1 MKKGFRQITYL
12 RRSVGIP
19 FMFSYENFDVMGDC
33 STAHIVVTL
42 YKMKLPYYFMT
53 ASVQYDQFFSIF
65 LLVYTI

>member
-19 FMFSYENFDVMGDC
+19 FMFSYENFDVMDDC

-53 ASVQYDQFFSIF
+53 ASVQ
-65 LLVYTI
+65 